1 MNFIGVILA
10 ILSALFMGTTGI
22 FSRFT
27 GLPAETVT
35 FFRLFLGAGFLS
47 FFLLASGRSAAL
59 KQIPAWPVIISGC
72 FLAGFMIFYIEAM
85 NLTTMA
91 NAIMLVYLAP
101 VLASVYAH
109 FYLRERLTFF
119 GWGLIFMALLGF
131 AAIMEFR
138 LPSSLDGKNSAG
150 LILAAMSM
158 LCYAG
163 FILVNRL
170 IPARVPVMTRAFH
183 QLLVGAAVIFPFY
196 WLTRTHVSPI
206 NALWLAGT
214 GFVPGFLAITCAVA
228 ALSRLPAA
236 AFGTL
241 AYFEPLTVVLIG
253 WFVFSETLSSLQ
265 MAGCAMILF
274 SGILKAVI
282 PTQSGK

>member
-1 MNFIGVILA
+1 LNFIGVILA
-10 ILSALFMGTTGI
+10 VLSALFMGTTGI

-35 FFRLFLGAGFLS
+35 FFRLFLGAGFLTL
-47 FFLLASGRSAAL
+47 FLLISGRSADL
-59 KQIPAWPVIISGC
+59 KHMPVRSVVISGC

-101 VLASVYAH
+101 VPASIYAH
-109 FYLRERLTFF
+109 FYLRERLSFF
-119 GWGLIFMALLGF
+119 GWILILMALLGF

-138 LPSSLDGKNSAG
+138 LPSSFDGNHSAG

-163 FILVNRL
+163 FILTNRL
-170 IPARVPVMTRAFH
+170 IPARVPVMTRSFH
-183 QLLVGAAVIFPFY
+183 QLLVGAAVIFPFF
-196 WLTRTHVSPI
+196 WMTRTHISPI

-265 MAGCAMILF
+265 LAGCAMILA
-274 SGILKAVI
+274 SGVLRALI